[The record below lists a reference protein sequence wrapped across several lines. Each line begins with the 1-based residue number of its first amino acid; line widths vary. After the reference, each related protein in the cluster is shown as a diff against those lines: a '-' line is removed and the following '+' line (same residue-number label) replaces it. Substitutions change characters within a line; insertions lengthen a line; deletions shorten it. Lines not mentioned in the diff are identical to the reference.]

1 MNAMAIPEK
10 VFFLTAG
17 SEGTLQRRIQQMIAE
32 GILSGRLRP
41 GERMPSTRALAR
53 HLGVSRITVTLAYTE
68 LLADEYLSARP
79 RSGYFVAEGAVRPRP
94 GRAVRSA
101 PAASVDWDRAIQR
114 RLVGTTGQE
123 KPADWRSYRF
133 PFIYGQV
140 DATLF
145 DRQSWRLC
153 LLQAMGEKDFP
164 AQMDD
169 QFGRDDPQLVE
180 FITRHTLPRRGIL
193 ASPDQ
198 VLVTLGAQN
207 ALWLAAQVLL
217 GPGRRAAIE
226 EPCYPGLAGV
236 LAQTGA
242 QITRVGVNAAGLRL
256 EDLPADTGVIFTTPS
271 HQAPTAATMP
281 AARRAALLALAEAR
295 NALVVED
302 DYEFEMA
309 YLRPPLPALKSLPGG
324 ERVIYVGSFSKSL
337 FPGLR
342 LGYLVGDAAFVREAR
357 ALRTSV
363 LRHPPG
369 LIQRSAAHFLSR
381 GHFDARIRRLSR
393 AYHAR
398 YQALRAAIAEHGL
411 TVAGAGASGGSSLW
425 MAAPEAVDTE
435 VLAQRLR
442 AEEVLIEPGRP
453 FFGGPTPPRH
463 FYRLGFSSIP
473 PERIA
478 EGVAR
483 IARTIAAMRGA
494 ASGPKG

>member
-1 MNAMAIPEK
+1 MAIPEG

-17 SEGTLQRRIQQMIAE
+17 AEGTLQRRIQQMIAE

-53 HLGVSRITVTLAYTE
+53 HLGVSRITVTLAYTD
-68 LLADEYLSARP
+68 LLADEYLTARP
-79 RSGYFVAEGAVRPRP
+79 RSGYFVAEGSLRPHPAPKAARS
-94 GRAVRSA
+94 SA
-101 PAASVDWDRAIQR
+101 PPVDWAKALQR
-114 RLVGTTGQE
+114 RHAGTTGPE
-123 KPADWRSYRF
+123 KPADWRRYRF

-140 DATLF
+140 DAALL

-164 AQMDD
+164 ALMDD

-207 ALWLAAQVLL
+207 ALWLAAQLL
-217 GPGRRAAIE
+217 LAPGRCAAIE

-242 QITRVGVNAAGLRL
+242 TIARVGVNAEGLML
-256 EDLPADTGVIFTTPS
+256 QDLPADADVIFTTPS

-281 AARRAALLALAEAR
+281 ADRRTALLALAEAR
-295 NALVVED
+295 GALVVED

-309 YLRPPLPALKSLPGG
+309 YLRPPLPALKSLPGAG
-324 ERVIYVGSFSKSL
+324 RVIYVGSFSKSL

-357 ALRTSV
+357 ALRASV

-369 LIQRSAAHFLSR
+369 LVQRTAAHFLSR
-381 GHFDARIRRLSR
+381 GHFDARIRRLTR
-393 AYHAR
+393 AYQAR
-398 YQALRAAIAEHGL
+398 YHALRAAITRHGL

-425 MAAPEAVDTE
+425 MAAPEGVDTE
-435 VLAQRLR
+435 ALALRLR
-442 AEEVLIEPGRP
+442 EDEVLIEPGRP
-453 FFGGPTPPRH
+453 FFGGPHPPRH

-473 PERIA
+473 PERID
-478 EGVAR
+478 EGISR
-483 IARTIAAMRGA
+483 IARAIAADKGA
-494 ASGPKG
+494 ALGHRP